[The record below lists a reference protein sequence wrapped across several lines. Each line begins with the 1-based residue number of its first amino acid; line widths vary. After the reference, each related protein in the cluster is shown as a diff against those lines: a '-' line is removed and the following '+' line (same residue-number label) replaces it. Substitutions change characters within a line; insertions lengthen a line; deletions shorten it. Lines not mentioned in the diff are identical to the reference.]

1 MKPYA
6 GGVVSAPRDENT
18 GNHFRR
24 VVRIAL
30 RYRFTFF
37 LSMVTAV
44 CVGLLWGA
52 NIGMVFPFVKVAV
65 QNQSLGEWLDG
76 AIVESRETI
85 RLKTEELASLR
96 TELAEASADD
106 QRDIQRRIA
115 MAEERIEAE
124 TTSLGRYEWGAP
136 LAHRYLP
143 QKAFPTV
150 VLFVAIL
157 LAGTALKDVFLIS
170 NTILVARLS
179 ELATFNLR
187 KLFYRRTLRMDL
199 ATFHNE
205 GTSDLMSR
213 FTHDMNSLSAG
224 LTALFGKLVRE
235 PLKAIACLTIAGLV
249 CWRLLLLSLVVAP
262 VAGLAINWLAKTLK
276 RANRRAMEEMAQLYN
291 RLEETFRGIKVVK
304 TFTTER
310 FERWRFHLSSKQ
322 YYRRSMRI
330 ASYDSLSHP
339 TTEIMGILTICL
351 ALLAGA
357 WLVLSGETHLFGIR
371 MSERPLGLEALLT
384 FYGALA
390 GTADPLRKL
399 SDIFLQ
405 LQRASA
411 AADRIYAML
420 DREPEIQDPACPKP
434 LPRHS
439 RDLVFDGVEFAYH
452 TGESVLRD
460 VNLTIRAGETIAL
473 VGPNGCGKS
482 TLANLIPRFA
492 DPTSGEIRLDGVS
505 LKDVRVRDL
514 RVQIGLVSQE
524 TMLFD
529 DTVLNNI
536 RYGAPRATEE
546 DVIRAAKAAH
556 AHSFIVDRLP
566 DGYQTVVGSG
576 GNRLSGGQRQ
586 RIAIARTILHDP
598 AILILDEATSQVDLE
613 SEQAIQKVLE
623 TFLRD
628 RTAVII
634 THRLAVLTL
643 ADRIVVMDSG
653 RILDVGTH
661 DELIERCDL
670 YRRLHRIHFSD
681 LRQSA

>member
-1 MKPYA
+1 Y
-6 GGVVSAPRDENT
+6 
-18 GNHFRR
+18 
-24 VVRIAL
+24 
-30 RYRFTFF
+30 
-37 LSMVTAV
+37 
-44 CVGLLWGA
+44 
-52 NIGMVFPFVKVAV
+52 
-65 QNQSLGEWLDG
+65 
-76 AIVESRETI
+76 
-85 RLKTEELASLR
+85 
-96 TELAEASADD
+96 
-106 QRDIQRRIA
+106 
-115 MAEERIEAE
+115 
-124 TTSLGRYEWGAP
+124 
-136 LAHRYLP
+136 
-143 QKAFPTV
+143 
-150 VLFVAIL
+150 
-157 LAGTALKDVFLIS
+157 
-170 NTILVARLS
+170 
-179 ELATFNLR
+179 
-187 KLFYRRTLRMDL
+187 
-199 ATFHNE
+199 
-205 GTSDLMSR
+205 
-213 FTHDMNSLSAG
+213 
-224 LTALFGKLVRE
+224 
-235 PLKAIACLTIAGLV
+235 
-249 CWRLLLLSLVVAP
+249 
-262 VAGLAINWLAKTLK
+262 
-276 RANRRAMEEMAQLYN
+276 
-291 RLEETFRGIKVVK
+291 
-304 TFTTER
+304 
-310 FERWRFHLSSKQ
+310 
-322 YYRRSMRI
+322 
-330 ASYDSLSHP
+330 
-339 TTEIMGILTICL
+339 
-351 ALLAGA
+351 
-357 WLVLSGETHLFGIR
+357 LVLSGETHLFGIR
-371 MSERPLGLEALLT
+371 MSERPLGLAALLT

-399 SDIFLQ
+399 SDIFLH

-420 DREPEIQDPACPKP
+420 DREPEIQDPPCPKP
-434 LPRHS
+434 LPRHG
-439 RDLVFDGVEFAYH
+439 RDLVFDRVEFAYH
-452 TGESVLRD
+452 TGEPVLRD

-514 RVQIGLVSQE
+514 RSQIGLVSQE

-536 RYGAPRATEE
+536 RYGAPGATEE

-598 AILILDEATSQVDLE
+598 AVLILDEATSQVDIE

-661 DELIERCDL
+661 EELIERCDL